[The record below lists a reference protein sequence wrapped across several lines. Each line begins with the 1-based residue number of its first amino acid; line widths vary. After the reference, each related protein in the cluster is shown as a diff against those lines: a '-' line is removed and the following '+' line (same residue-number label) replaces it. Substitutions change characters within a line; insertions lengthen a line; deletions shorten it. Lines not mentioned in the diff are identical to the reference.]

1 MSVAA
6 VLFDLDDTL
15 IDWEGSCDRC
25 VRDLGGDEVA
35 DQLLAYIRHHHWTRR
50 DGVVVHRNNWKVHE
64 GGEELWAQAL
74 PHLDEA
80 ELALAVKRFREELW
94 VGFYPDTVP
103 TLDVLSETYRVAV
116 LSNNRNLPNEVAR
129 LRLDD
134 WVEVALTP
142 PDDVMKPDRRA
153 FDHACAV
160 LGLPPERVAYVG
172 DSVLADVEG
181 SHAAG
186 LVPIWVDRYDDGW
199 PQPPGVH
206 RVTTLAELPA
216 LLHRLNAA
224 TR

>member
-1 MSVAA
+1 M
-6 VLFDLDDTL
+6 
-15 IDWEGSCDRC
+15 
-25 VRDLGGDEVA
+25 
-35 DQLLAYIRHHHWTRR
+35 
-50 DGVVVHRNNWKVHE
+50 
-64 GGEELWAQAL
+64 
-74 PHLDEA
+74 
-80 ELALAVKRFREELW
+80 KRFREELW

-216 LLHRLNAA
+216 LLHRLNTA